1 MGQAPDFE
9 AFQETVAKV
18 QEQIDKL
25 QKEQQAFTAKINE
38 RSVGKEDF
46 FAKKALIRGELDEVS
61 KEMDMYAEKRDKIRA
76 ALGEKK
82 AENADMKAEL
92 GKMKKSMTFTSEAD
106 IDARLATIEKIMSQT
121 SISLKDEKAYMV
133 EIKELK
139 KNKPKLAQLGNIQDK
154 LTGFD
159 AGKDLAAQ
167 KNELNEQM
175 AILREKKKGISERL
189 TEVTE
194 ARKAQLGDFGEVA
207 EQRDKIS
214 TQIKE
219 LIAQRTQ
226 LRDDF
231 GNAKREFQSYLADQ
245 RRIKQEKYAE
255 ERKVQQ
261 EQWRLQKLEKQVE
274 ALDEQPFVSEITLIE
289 QTVKF
294 CKSLLPQD
302 TEAKKDEAKETVFNN
317 KDGEEV
323 LMKKEDRNNEFYYAP
338 TKKGKSAKKTKG
350 SGEDASKKPIKHNA
364 EPFKLFDSLK
374 LDAPITTADIP
385 AILVKLAEQKA
396 MYEGKVKEWEEN
408 KEEMKRKIKEGIV
421 TAEDLEEKKETKEDA
436 K

>member
-92 GKMKKSMTFTSEAD
+92 GKMKKSMALTSEAD
-106 IDARLATIEKIMSQT
+106 IDARLATIEKTMSQT

-194 ARKAQLGDFGEVA
+194 ARKAQLGDFGDLA
-207 EQRDKIS
+207 E
-214 TQIKE
+214 
-219 LIAQRTQ
+219 
-226 LRDDF
+226 
-231 GNAKREFQSYLADQ
+231 Q

-289 QTVKF
+289 QTLKF
-294 CKSLLPQD
+294 CKSLMPQD
-302 TEAKKDEAKETVFNN
+302 AGSEKKEEKETVFNN

-323 LMKKEDRNNEFYYAP
+323 LMKKGDRDQEYYYA
-338 TKKGKSAKKTKG
+338 
-350 SGEDASKKPIKHNA
+350 
-364 EPFKLFDSLK
+364 
-374 LDAPITTADIP
+374 
-385 AILVKLAEQKA
+385 
-396 MYEGKVKEWEEN
+396 
-408 KEEMKRKIKEGIV
+408 
-421 TAEDLEEKKETKEDA
+421 
-436 K
+436 